1 VVALL
6 DDDEGDAGLVV
17 GLQLDAGLPDCGQL
31 VLQHLKDNRESSLGK
46 YLA

>member
-17 GLQLDAGLPDCGQL
+17 GLQLDAGLPDGGQL